1 MELVPHNRS
10 AWGQVSILTLAYAAL
25 GALGLM
31 LATPSSHAS
40 PVFPA
45 AGLALAAALVWGNI
59 ALPGV
64 WLGAL
69 TIQIVSIWLDGHLS
83 GVAFISA
90 LAIASGAT
98 LQAWGGRVLISRFQG
113 NQWRPLEHERSI
125 FGFLALGGPL
135 ACLIS
140 PTVGTFCLFMLG
152 GLDKS
157 AYFFTWWTW
166 YVGDA
171 LGVLIGTPI
180 ALCLLITGDD
190 LWAERRRRLIVPML
204 LVLGLVGGALLG
216 VAHWEREAQ
225 NLKLQADGEALAKD
239 ISQRLATHREV
250 LLSLRRFIEVTP
262 EIQFSQFSY
271 LIETTLRDDPDI
283 FALSYNPY
291 VRRQQRDAFE
301 RKMAIK
307 TAIAGYR
314 IIERDKQNRLVP
326 AATKDEYVPVGF
338 IGPMPANVLALGYD
352 INSEPIRHDAIQ
364 RAMASGE
371 MAVTAPI
378 RLVQEQKQ
386 GAGVLMLS
394 PVHTREG
401 DGSAQ
406 GNKETLAGFA
416 VVVIKIDEMIRIATH
431 GRLPTG
437 LQLYLK
443 DPEAEPGKN
452 LLHQSSDSGGKAL
465 DARTWRAPLTIGD
478 RTWEI
483 ALVPTEPYF
492 QQQRHWTSWL
502 VGAVG
507 LFFATLLQVLMLG
520 MTGRT
525 TAIQRKVEAQ
535 TAEIRRKSAELEQS
549 EARYHSIFDNSYSV
563 MLIIDPEDGAI
574 VDANPAAARYY
585 GWTRAELLDMHIS
598 QINTLTTDELKQEL
612 EKARQVQR
620 NHFFFRHRR
629 ADGSIRDVESFSG
642 PIAIGG
648 QTFLFSIVHDI
659 TERKNA
665 EAQLRKLSKAV
676 EQSPESIIITN
687 LKGEIE
693 YVNEAFEQTTGYNC
707 AEVIGQT
714 PRILHSGKTP
724 AASYQA
730 LWQALLQGLVWKG
743 EFQNR
748 RKDGSDYVEFVII
761 APIRQSDGQISHY
774 VSVQED
780 ITEKKRLA
788 SELDRHRQHLEEL
801 VKSRTEELSQAKQQA
816 EAANLAKSAFL
827 ANMSHE
833 IRTPMNAIL
842 GITHLLQ
849 HDSTDPTQRE
859 RLSKIGAA
867 SKHLLSVIN
876 DILDLSKIEAGRL
889 QLEDTDFTLADVLDH
904 VASLIGD
911 SVRSK
916 GLSLEVD
923 SDGVPAWLHGDPTR
937 LRQAL
942 LNFAGNAVKFT
953 EQGRI
958 ILRAS
963 LIDEK
968 DDALTL
974 RFEVQDSGI
983 GIAAEKLPRL
993 FEAFEQA
1000 DVSTTRK
1007 FGGTGLGL
1015 AITRRLVELMGGA
1028 VGVESELGKGSTF
1041 WFSVQV
1047 LRGKGR
1053 MMAAPRAY
1061 QGGDNIELELRR
1073 WYTNARLLLV
1083 EDNPINQEVATDLLR
1098 AAGLSVDVASNGRQA
1113 VEMASSKDYDLIL
1126 MDIQMPEMDGLEAT
1140 RVIRNLPGCQGKPIL
1155 AMTANA
1161 FDEDRRLCFEA
1172 GMNDFVS
1179 KPVNPDVLYGSL
1191 LKWLPKTARSATP
1204 SCSSLEPVADNAGN
1218 DALMVRL
1225 ADIPGLDTRLGLS
1238 VAGGKAENYVRLL
1251 RMFASSHTGD
1261 LAQLH
1266 QKLII
1271 GDRESALIIA
1281 HSLKG
1286 VAANLGATEVKDGAG
1301 ALEHAIKA
1309 GGEQDALAPLIETL
1323 DKQLETLIANITE
1336 TLPAAPVESATT
1348 HLPINWPELNTV
1360 LIRLDSLLRI
1370 GDTQCFDLC
1379 QAHATEIRSSLG
1391 GIGGDLLLSIEDFN
1405 FDKARENIIQARRE
1419 YPELNGG

>member
-1 MELVPHNRS
+1 MEVVPRNRS
-10 AWGQVSILTLAYAAL
+10 AWAQISALALAYAVL

-31 LATPSSHAS
+31 LAVPSGHAS

-45 AGLALAAALVWGNI
+45 AGLALAAVLVWGNI
-59 ALPGV
+59 ALPGI

-69 TIQIVSIWLDGHLS
+69 TIQVVGAWLDSSLGWGMFLS
-83 GVAFISA
+83 TLGM
-90 LAIASGAT
+90 ASGAT
-98 LQAWGGRVLISRFQG
+98 LQAWGGRVLIGRFQG
-113 NQWRPLEHERSI
+113 DQWRTLENEQSI

-140 PTVGTFCLFMLG
+140 PSVGTFCLSALG
-152 GLDKS
+152 GLDSS

-180 ALCLLITGDD
+180 ALCLLIAGGD

-216 VAHWEREAQ
+216 AARWEQEAQ
-225 NLKLQADGEALAKD
+225 NQQLQADGEALAKD
-239 ISQRLATHREV
+239 ISQRLVAHREV

-262 EIQFSQFSY
+262 EIRFSQFSY
-271 LIETTLRDDPDI
+271 LIETTLRDEPDI

-291 VRRQQRDAFE
+291 VRRQQREAFE
-301 RKMAIK
+301 RDMAGK
-307 TAIAGYR
+307 TAMPGYR
-314 IIERDKQNRLVP
+314 IIERDNQNRLAP
-326 AATKDEYVPVGF
+326 AIAKDEYVPVGF
-338 IGPMPANVLALGYD
+338 IGPMPANLPALGFD

-364 RAMASGE
+364 RAIASGE

-394 PVHTREG
+394 PVHARG
-401 DGSAQ
+401 GNGSAR
-406 GNKETLAGFA
+406 GSKETLAGFA
-416 VVVIKIDEMIRIATH
+416 VVVIRVDEMVRIATH
-431 GRLPTG
+431 GQLPAG
-437 LQLYLK
+437 LRLQLC
-443 DPEAEPGKN
+443 DPAAEPGKN
-452 LLHQSSDSGGKAL
+452 LLHQSNGNEGKAL
-465 DARTWRAPLTIGD
+465 DARTWRTPITIGD

-483 ALVPTEPYF
+483 SLVPTETYF

-502 VGAVG
+502 VGVVG

-525 TAIQRKVEAQ
+525 AAIQRKVEAQ

-563 MLIIDPEDGAI
+563 MLIINPEDGAI

-585 GWTRAELLDMHIS
+585 GWTRAELLGMHIS
-598 QINTLTTDELKQEL
+598 QINTLTNDELRQEM
-612 EKARQVQR
+612 ERARQSR
-620 NHFFFRHRR
+620 SNHFFFRHRR
-629 ADGSIRDVESFSG
+629 ADGSIRDVEAFSG

-648 QTFLFSIVHDI
+648 RTFLFSIVHDI

-665 EAQLRKLSKAV
+665 EEQLRKLSKAV
-676 EQSPESIIITN
+676 EQSPESVIITN

-693 YVNEAFEQTTGYNC
+693 YVNEAFERTTGYSG
-707 AEVIGQT
+707 AEVVGQT
-714 PRILHSGKTP
+714 PCILHSGKTP
-724 AASYQA
+724 AASYQR
-730 LWQALLQGLVWKG
+730 LWQALSQGLVWKG

-748 RKDGSDYVEFVII
+748 RKDGSDYVEFAIV
-761 APIRQSDGQISHY
+761 APIRQPDGQISHY

-788 SELDRHRQHLEEL
+788 SELDRHRQHLEDL
-801 VKSRTEELSQAKQQA
+801 VKSRTEELSLAKQQA

-842 GITHLLQ
+842 GLTHLLQ
-849 HDSTDPTQRE
+849 RDTTDPTQRE

-889 QLEDTDFTLADVLDH
+889 LLEDTDFTLADVLDH

-911 SVRSK
+911 SVRNK

-923 SDGVPAWLHGDPTR
+923 GDGVPAWLHGDPTR

-953 EQGRI
+953 EQGVI
-958 ILRAS
+958 VLRAR

-968 DDALTL
+968 DDELTL
-974 RFEVQDSGI
+974 RFEVQDTGI

-993 FEAFEQA
+993 FDAFEQA

-1007 FGGTGLGL
+1007 YGGTGLGL
-1015 AITRRLVELMGGA
+1015 TITRRLVELMGGA
-1028 VGVESELGKGSTF
+1028 VGVESELGKGSIF
-1041 WFSVQV
+1041 WFSVRV
-1047 LRGKGR
+1047 LRGRGR
-1053 MMAAPRAY
+1053 MMAVPREY
-1061 QGGDNIELELRR
+1061 QGGDNAELELRR
-1073 WYTNARLLLV
+1073 WYADARLLLV
-1083 EDNPINQEVATDLLR
+1083 EDNPINQEVATDLLQ
-1098 AAGLSVDVASNGRQA
+1098 AAGLSVDVAGNGRQA

-1140 RVIRNLPGCQGKPIL
+1140 RIIRNLPDWQKKPIL

-1172 GMNDFVS
+1172 GMNDFVP
-1179 KPVNPDVLYGSL
+1179 KPVNPDVLYRSL
-1191 LKWLPKTARSATP
+1191 LKWLPKTARSTTP
-1204 SCSSLEPVADNAGN
+1204 SSSPLEPVADNASN
-1218 DALMVRL
+1218 DALMARL
-1225 ADIPGLDTRLGLS
+1225 ADIPGLDTKLGLN

-1251 RMFASSHTGD
+1251 RKFVSLHPGD
-1261 LAQLH
+1261 MAQLR
-1266 QKLII
+1266 QKLAA

-1286 VAANLGATEVKDGAG
+1286 VAANLGGTEVKDGAS
-1301 ALEHAIKA
+1301 ALEAAIKA
-1309 GGEQDALAPLIETL
+1309 GGAQETLAPLIEKL
-1323 DKQLETLIANITE
+1323 DAQLNTLIAKITE
-1336 TLPAAPVESATT
+1336 TLPAVPEVTASTDQP
-1348 HLPINWPELNTV
+1348 PNWLELNAMLT
-1360 LIRLDSLLRI
+1360 RLDGLLRI

-1379 QAHATEIRSSLG
+1379 QSHAAEIRSAFGRLG
-1391 GIGGDLLLSIEDFN
+1391 DDLLQSVEDFN
-1405 FDKARENIIQARRE
+1405 FDKARGEITQARSEHR
-1419 YPELNGG
+1419 ELNG